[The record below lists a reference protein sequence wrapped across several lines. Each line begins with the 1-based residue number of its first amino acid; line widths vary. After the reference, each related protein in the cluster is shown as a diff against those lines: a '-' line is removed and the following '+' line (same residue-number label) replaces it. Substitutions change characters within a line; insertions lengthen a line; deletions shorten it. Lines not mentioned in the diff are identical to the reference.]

1 MVNTPPLTYYSS
13 AVKAAMGGDEQFR
26 RAEAVIPGG
35 VNSPVRAWKAVG
47 GHPRFIARGSGAWLW
62 DTEGRRYLDFVGSWG
77 PLILGHAHPAVVA
90 AVSTAAEQGTSFG
103 APTEREV
110 ELAELIVSAVPSAE
124 QVRLVSSGTEA
135 LMTAIRI
142 ARGLTGK
149 RRIVKF
155 AGCYHG
161 HSDGLLVKAGS
172 GALTLGT
179 PDSLGVPAEIAELTA
194 VARFNDLQSV
204 EQILSES
211 TGDVAAVVVEPV
223 AANMGT
229 VLPEMNFL
237 KGIRELASDHGA
249 LLIFDEVVTGFRV
262 AWGGAQNRFGIT
274 PDLTCFGKVVG
285 GGLPLAAVAG
295 PRRIMEQLAPVGG
308 VYQAGTLSGNPI
320 AVAAGLATL
329 RELETGVA
337 YERLEHLG
345 TQLDEKIGP
354 AIRDLRRPVTLN
366 RLGSLFTLFL
376 GVDGVSS
383 FEGALAADTQ
393 AFGRFFQGL
402 LDRGIYVPP
411 SQFETSFL
419 SLAHTDDDV
428 SQLAH
433 AVGESLAAAL

>member
-1 MVNTPPLTYYSS
+1 MHV
-13 AVKAAMGGDEQFR
+13 DEQFR

-47 GHPRFIARGSGAWLW
+47 GHPRFIARGSGAWVW

-90 AVSTAAEQGTSFG
+90 AVSAAAEQGTSFG

-135 LMTAIRI
+135 LMTAVRI

-179 PDSLGVPAEIAELTA
+179 PDSLGVPPEIAALTA

-204 EQILSES
+204 EEILAEPRN
-211 TGDVAAVVVEPV
+211 DVAALLVEPV

-229 VLPEMNFL
+229 VLPERHFL
-237 KGIRELASDHGA
+237 QGLRELTSSHGVV
-249 LLIFDEVVTGFRV
+249 LIFDEVVTGFRV
-262 AWGGAQNRFGIT
+262 AWGGAQSRFGIT

-329 RELETGVA
+329 RQLESGAA
-337 YERLEHLG
+337 YDRLEHLG
-345 TQLDEKIGP
+345 TQLDEKMARAIGG
-354 AIRDLRRPVTLN
+354 AGRPVTLN

-376 GVDGVSS
+376 GVDGVNS
-383 FEGALAADTQ
+383 FEGALAADTK

-402 LDRGIYVPP
+402 LDRGIYIPP

-428 SQLAH
+428 SHLAD
-433 AVGESLAAAL
+433 AVGESLATAL